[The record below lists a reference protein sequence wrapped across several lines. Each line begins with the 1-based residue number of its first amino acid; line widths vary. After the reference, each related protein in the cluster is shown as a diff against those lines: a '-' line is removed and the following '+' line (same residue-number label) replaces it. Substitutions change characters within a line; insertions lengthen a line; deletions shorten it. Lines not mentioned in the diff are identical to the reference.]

1 MATLREEIADITTT
15 LFQIQM
21 ERDNLLK
28 ALRAQ
33 EENFNHY
40 FKLYQDKYEA
50 LLKEKNETNNILMQ
64 DNARLFAH
72 LRGENAPVP
81 QYKY

>member
-1 MATLREEIADITTT
+1 MASLREEIADVTTT

-33 EENFNHY
+33 GENFNHFY
-40 FKLYQDKYEA
+40 RIYQDKNEA
-50 LLKEKNETNNILMQ
+50 LMKEKKNETNISLQ
-64 DNARLFAH
+64 YNARLH
-72 LRGENAPVP
+72 EGRERSNASV
-81 QYKY
+81 

>member
-1 MATLREEIADITTT
+1 MANLREEIADITTT

-33 EENFNHY
+33 EENFNH
-40 FKLYQDKYEA
+40 FFRIYQDKYEA
-50 LLKEKNETNNILMQ
+50 LLKEKNETNNILLQ
-64 DNARLFAH
+64 DNARLLAH
-72 LRGENAPVP
+72 MRGENAPNL
-81 QYKY
+81 QFKY